1 MRQADNSDII
11 TVYYFAAII
20 TLTTRAPLEDDAT
33 TTNHVVENKIPK
45 YF

>member
-1 MRQADNSDII
+1 MSHADNSDII
-11 TVYYFAAII
+11 TVYYFSAII
-20 TLTTRAPLEDDAT
+20 TFTARAPLEDDAT